1 MSKEQYLYGW
11 LPVPLLCPF
20 ATCSFSSPSGCG
32 WLLQEPRA
40 RAACAMVSNGC
51 LPAILSGSCPLGHW
65 AARAVAVSV
74 SIPRCNPRCL
84 VPAILFAALLVY
96 PLLSSSQGRGSCH
109 EVNQS
114 VEAVQSQTRWL
125 GDNKVWDLH
134 LWASFLYLSRTL
146 YIRFDL
152 I

>member
-1 MSKEQYLYGW
+1 MAVREGGIWGFDWDQVTEPGHEQRTKYLYEW
-11 LPVPLLCPF
+11 LLALLLCHF

-40 RAACAMVSNGC
+40 RTACALVPNGC
-51 LPAILSGSCPLGHW
+51 LPAILSGSCSLGHW

-96 PLLSSSQGRGSCH
+96 PLLSSSPGRVSCH
-109 EVNQS
+109 EVN
-114 VEAVQSQTRWL
+114 
-125 GDNKVWDLH
+125 
-134 LWASFLYLSRTL
+134 
-146 YIRFDL
+146 
-152 I
+152 